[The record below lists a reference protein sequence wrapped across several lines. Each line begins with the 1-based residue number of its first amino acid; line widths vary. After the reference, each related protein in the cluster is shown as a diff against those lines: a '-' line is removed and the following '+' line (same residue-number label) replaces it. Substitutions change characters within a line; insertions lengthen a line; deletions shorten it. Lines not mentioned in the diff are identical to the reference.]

1 MSRRIPMPPITLPP
15 PSRRAEAFAH
25 DLLSARDSSWQ
36 GHEAHPAD
44 HGVDGEEL
52 LNLWLVAQEGIAI
65 RFRCCDDKVIV
76 EVVSPR
82 HFQGTDKGYRLAAPF
97 RPRVPVGDYPEEDGP
112 GRRVR

>member
-1 MSRRIPMPPITLPP
+1 MPPITLPA

-36 GHEAHPAD
+36 RHEAHPSD

-65 RFRCCDDKVIV
+65 RFRCCDVKVLV

-82 HFQGTDKGYRLAAPF
+82 HFQGTDKGYRLAAPS
-97 RPRVPVGDYPEEDGP
+97 V
-112 GRRVR
+112 RRFLSGTIRKGLP